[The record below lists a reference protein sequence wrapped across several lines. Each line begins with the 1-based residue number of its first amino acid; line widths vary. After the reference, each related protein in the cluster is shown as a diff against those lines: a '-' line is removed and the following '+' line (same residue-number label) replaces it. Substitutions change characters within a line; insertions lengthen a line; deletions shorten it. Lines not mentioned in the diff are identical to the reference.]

1 MEYLDLLSRLGVA
14 SAHPGG
20 FPATRRAVEKL
31 GPGPLRILEVG
42 CGTGKTACYFAK
54 RGYQVTALDM
64 HPGMLEKARKR
75 AENEGIPDIA
85 WVEGSVEA
93 LPFEDGAF
101 DVVYAESVTIFT
113 NVAQSLKE
121 YYRVLAPGGR
131 LLDRELVLFAKMP
144 EPIYKEI
151 RDYFKFDKILSPD
164 EWVEQIQTAGFE
176 CERPELDEMRAFE
189 NSADT
194 SEFQELELSELF
206 DPEVGQGI
214 MKYAEL
220 MLAQEP
226 YFRACDFLAKKP
238 GKFLG

>member
-1 MEYLDLLSRLGVA
+1 MEYLDLLSRLGVP

-20 FPATRRAVEKL
+20 FSATRRAAEKL
-31 GPGPLRILEVG
+31 GPGPLHILEVG

-54 RGYQVTALDM
+54 RGYRVTALDM
-64 HPGMLEKARKR
+64 HPVMLDKARKR
-75 AENEGIPDIA
+75 AENEGVRDIQ

-93 LPFEDGAF
+93 LPFEDGTF

-113 NVAQSLKE
+113 SVSNSLKE

-131 LLDRELVLFAKMP
+131 LMDRELVLFAEMP
-144 EPIYKEI
+144 EPVYKEI

-164 EWVEQIQTAGFE
+164 EWVEQIRAAGFE
-176 CERPELDEMRAFE
+176 CERPELDAMRAFE
-189 NSADT
+189 NRADP

-214 MKYAEL
+214 MKYADL

-226 YFRACDFLAKKP
+226 YFRACDFLAVKP
-238 GKFLG
+238 GKF

>member
-20 FPATRRAVEKL
+20 FSATLRAVEKL
-31 GPGPLRILEVG
+31 GQGPLRILEVG
-42 CGTGKTACYFAK
+42 CGTGKTACFFAK

-64 HPGMLEKARKR
+64 HPGMLEKARRR
-75 AENEGIPDIA
+75 AENEGIQNIRF
-85 WVEGSVEA
+85 VQGSVEE
-93 LPFEDGAF
+93 LPFEDAAF

-113 NVAQSLKE
+113 NVAKSLKE
-121 YYRVLAPGGR
+121 YHRVLVPGGR
-131 LLDRELVLFAKMP
+131 LMDRELVLFDQMP
-144 EPIYKEI
+144 ERIYKEI

-164 EWVEQIQTAGFE
+164 EWVEQLRAVGFE
-176 CERPELDEMRAFE
+176 CDPPHLDEMRAFE
-189 NSADT
+189 HQSDP

-214 MKYAEL
+214 MKYADL

-226 YFRACDFLAKKP
+226 YFRASDFLAIKP
-238 GKFLG
+238 AIF